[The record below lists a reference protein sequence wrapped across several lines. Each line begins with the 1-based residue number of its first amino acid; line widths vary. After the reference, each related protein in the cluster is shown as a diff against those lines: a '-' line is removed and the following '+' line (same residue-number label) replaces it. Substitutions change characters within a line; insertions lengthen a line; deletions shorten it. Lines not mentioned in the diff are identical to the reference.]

1 MDFGDV
7 DDVAMDSP
15 PAAVLSTTCYSCST
29 LPVEME
35 MAVVLYRYSLSSSLA
50 AAGLLG
56 ELPVVPVVY
65 EPM

>member
-35 MAVVLYRYSLSSSLA
+35 MAVVLYRYSL
-50 AAGLLG
+50 
-56 ELPVVPVVY
+56 
-65 EPM
+65 